1 MNASFMNNHTKLTV
15 LSSLLAALLSLSA
28 QAGVYQYRPPGS
40 GPIPQGGTAFS
51 TEFTIP
57 ASIEH
62 VITSVELILTFNDNA
77 SLRGDSTGIQGLLN
91 LGTLSSSPFVSF
103 QPVVT
108 STASNG
114 NRIYDVTF
122 SGASGTPGAGFNG
135 LDPNNTW
142 ALVLWDNST
151 SGIENGLVSW
161 SLDITAVPEPVT
173 LALICFGALAAG
185 IKLTAWWRKSSPTR

>member
-28 QAGVYQYRPPGS
+28 QAGVYQYSPSGS

-108 STASNG
+108 STASSG

-135 LDPNNTW
+135 LDPNDTW
-142 ALVLWDNST
+142 ALVLWDKST

-185 IKLTAWWRKSSPTR
+185 IKLMAWWRKSSPTR

>member
-1 MNASFMNNHTKLTV
+1 
-15 LSSLLAALLSLSA
+15 
-28 QAGVYQYRPPGS
+28 
-40 GPIPQGGTAFS
+40 
-51 TEFTIP
+51 
-57 ASIEH
+57 
-62 VITSVELILTFNDNA
+62 
-77 SLRGDSTGIQGLLN
+77 
-91 LGTLSSSPFVSF
+91 VSF

-108 STASNG
+108 STASSG

-135 LDPNNTW
+135 LDPNDTW
-142 ALVLWDNST
+142 ALVLWDKST

>member
-28 QAGVYQYRPPGS
+28 QAGVYQYSPSGS
-40 GPIPQGGTAFS
+40 GPIPQGGTVFS

-91 LGTLSSSPFVSF
+91 LGTDAGGPSKGFFSDVTRSSH
-103 QPVVT
+103 
-108 STASNG
+108 G
-114 NRIYDVTF
+114 NRIYDLTF
-122 SGASGTPGAGFNG
+122 SDFNG
-135 LDPNNTW
+135 LDPNDTW
-142 ALVLWDNST
+142 ALVLWNNST

-185 IKLTAWWRKSSPTR
+185 IKLTAWWRKSSPTC